1 MDEVRG
7 KEGNKAAIVGVC
19 ANTFLTIFN
28 ITIGVISGSYALISE
43 GAHTLSDIATTIMSN
58 IKETI
63 GVGSVTYSNGEG
75 SSSKVDVTI
84 IIGKDYQL

>member
-28 ITIGVISGSYALISE
+28 ITVGVISGSYALISE
-43 GAHTLSDIATTIMSN
+43 GAP
-58 IKETI
+58 
-63 GVGSVTYSNGEG
+63 
-75 SSSKVDVTI
+75 
-84 IIGKDYQL
+84 

>member
-28 ITIGVISGSYALISE
+28 ITVGVISGSYALISE
-43 GAHTLSDIATTIMSN
+43 GAHTLSDIATTI
-58 IKETI
+58 IAYAGFRIGQKPADKEQI
-63 GVGSVTYSNGEG
+63 
-75 SSSKVDVTI
+75 
-84 IIGKDYQL
+84 